1 VAKALSTRTR
11 LLRPKTRRNCE
22 GWAIFRKIKATAAL
36 RGVSLKE
43 FLLSAVEQEMTMK
56 PSPRDYTV
64 QVPLIPSK
72 RPGKRTVTNAEIEDL
87 LA

>member
-1 VAKALSTRTR
+1 MLNRFYANLYFMRTTVDV
-11 LLRPKTRRNCE
+11 PDP
-22 GWAIFRKIKATAAL
+22 IFRKIKATAAL

-43 FLLSAVEQEMTMK
+43 FLLSAVEHEMAMR
-56 PSPRDYTV
+56 PAARDYTV

-72 RPGKRTVTNAEIEDL
+72 RPGKRTLTNAEIEDL